1 MSRFTLTRLGEARK
15 APPEVR
21 ARGAAWAAA
30 HPPAPVAPDAVVT
43 FAIPL
48 YGRDAVSDWDLVCR
62 NLRATLRSLAAQT
75 SPRWR
80 AIICGQDAPDG
91 AVAVRAAVDGTPADG
106 AEVDGAPGQRGAGE
120 RELAPGVTF
129 LPYPRAADADAT
141 VGAPGGAAGGAPA
154 ATRFDKPGKVARM
167 IDHLTAGPGP
177 DGYFF
182 LLDADDLVHPRL
194 VEHVTGSG
202 ERAGFVMTRG
212 YMLDAATGAMAY
224 HGENRLRYP
233 RSARFCSHC
242 GSSSLIRMDLRA
254 PEAAR
259 APLMDRGPHARA
271 MHAAAAY
278 GLRLRKL
285 PFPGAIYVVNHGDNM
300 RLKRGRQDSKLRYLA
315 ANRVSGRARAR
326 VAAEFGLDALRG
338 PGQGSARDA

>member
-1 MSRFTLTRLGEARK
+1 VHGPGAGAMSRFTLTRLGEARK
-15 APPEVR
+15 APAEVR

-30 HPPAPVAPDAVVT
+30 HPPAPVAPDAAVT
-43 FAIPL
+43 FAIRL
-48 YGRDAVSDWDLVCR
+48 VARARAADWARVEA
-62 NLRATLRSLAAQT
+62 NLRATLASLWAQT

-80 AIICGQDAPDG
+80 AFVCGQDRPAAEFGGQVRFVPYPQAPD
-91 AVAVRAAVDGTPADG
+91 
-106 AEVDGAPGQRGAGE
+106 EGQLSDQSDKTA
-120 RELAPGVTF
+120 F
-129 LPYPRAADADAT
+129 L
-141 VGAPGGAAGGAPA
+141 
-154 ATRFDKPGKVARM
+154 
-167 IDHLTAGPGP
+167 IDHLTAAPGP
-177 DGYFF
+177 DGYFY

-212 YMLDAATGAMAY
+212 YMLDAATGALAY

-254 PEAAR
+254 PGAAR
-259 APLMDRGPHARA
+259 APLLDRGPHARA

-285 PFPGAIYVVNHGDNM
+285 PFAGAIYVVNHGDNM
-300 RLKRGRQDSKLRYLA
+300 RLKRGKQDTKLRYLA
-315 ANRVSGRARAR
+315 ANRLPDRARAR

-338 PGQGSARDA
+338 PGQGSGRDG